1 MNIFSAIRNYCF
13 GKPVKVETAGSVGAL
28 VIGVESSKFAGD
40 CPGAVKDTSTIS
52 GVLRKYTNNIQLLI
66 NSAATKKAV
75 SAGLKNV
82 VKNDLAIIYYSGHG
96 GNAAFATVSLNEVD
110 GKDEFLCLYD
120 TYLLDNDI
128 WNIIKNAK
136 GRVFIIFD
144 CCHSSDMFAA
154 PSTMMLQ
161 AKNTPKD
168 IPDIPG
174 KTLTV
179 DADLDMI
186 QWAGCHESTVS
197 YGSAFGGMLTNCI
210 KRHYKADLSYSEL
223 WEKVANDSSLLCA
236 QTPYQ
241 IVTNKTTFSNT
252 KFLQ

>member
-1 MNIFSAIRNYCF
+1 MKSIISYIKSLFF
-13 GKPVKVETAGSVGAL
+13 KPTIKSSIKTGAL
-28 VIGVESSKFAGD
+28 VIGVETSRFAGD
-40 CPGAVKDTSTIS
+40 CPGAIKDTATIS
-52 GVLRKYTNNIQLLI
+52 KL
-66 NSAATKKAV
+66 
-75 SAGLKNV
+75 LKNFTKNIVRLTDSRATVKSVTAALKEV

-96 GNAAFATVSLNEVD
+96 GNAKFSKVSLNEVD

-120 TYLLDNDI
+120 TYLLDNEI

-168 IPDIPG
+168 IPG

-179 DADLDMI
+179 NADLDMI

-197 YGSAFGGMLTNCI
+197 YGSSFGGMLTNCI
-210 KRHYKADLSYSEL
+210 KRHYKPELSYSEL

-241 IVTNKTTFSNT
+241 ILTNKTTFHNT